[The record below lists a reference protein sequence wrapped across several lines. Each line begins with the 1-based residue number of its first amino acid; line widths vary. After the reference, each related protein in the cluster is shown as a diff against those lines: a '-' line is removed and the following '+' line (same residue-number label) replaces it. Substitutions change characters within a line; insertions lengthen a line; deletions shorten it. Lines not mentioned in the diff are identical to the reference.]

1 MSPETKIIIH
11 NIKRKITE
19 ASWRKEISKDEIAI
33 DNVFKGRYVEEFLLL
48 LDQYMCT
55 WRLLILKNWS
65 ILFFIHTW
73 SSLNL

>member
-33 DNVFKGRYVEEFLLL
+33 DNVFQGRYVE
-48 LDQYMCT
+48 
-55 WRLLILKNWS
+55 
-65 ILFFIHTW
+65 
-73 SSLNL
+73 

>member
-1 MSPETKIIIH
+1 MSPETKII
-11 NIKRKITE
+11 IKRKITE

-33 DNVFKGRYVEEFLLL
+33 DNVFQGRYVEEFLLL

-55 WRLLILKNWS
+55 WRLLIFKNWI